1 MFKLMRRAWKYLV
14 AALTGKLDELADP
27 KVQIEQAIEE
37 SKRRHELLTQQAA
50 AVLGNRRELEIKLLR
65 QIEEVQKL
73 QGSAR
78 QALVLADQS
87 RKAGDQPKADS
98 YEETAQAFATK
109 LVTNEATMRDL
120 KELHDRAVDS
130 AEMAKRA
137 VEQNALAL
145 QKTMSERARL
155 LSQLEQTKMQE
166 RMTAAL
172 RSMSEIAPA
181 GDVPSLA
188 EVRDKID
195 ARYAKALGQAELAE
209 GTVEAR
215 MVEVEKAAL
224 DAQATERLQVMRETL
239 ALEGGSEE
247 S

>member
-1 MFKLMRRAWKYLV
+1 MVKLLRRAWKYFI
-14 AALTGKLDELADP
+14 AAMTGKLDELADP
-27 KVQIEQAIEE
+27 KVQIEQAIQEA
-37 SKRRHELLTQQAA
+37 KRRHELLTQQAA
-50 AVLGNRRELEIKLLR
+50 AVLGNRRELELKLVR

-73 QGSAR
+73 QASAR
-78 QALVLADQS
+78 QALVLGEQA
-87 RKAGDQPKADS
+87 RKAGDSEKVGS
-98 YEETAQAFATK
+98 YEDAAQAFASK

-120 KELHDRAVDS
+120 KALHDRAVDS

-137 VEQNALAL
+137 VEENALAL
-145 QKTMSERARL
+145 QKTMSERAKL
-155 LSQLEQTKMQE
+155 LSQLEQAKMQE
-166 RMTAAL
+166 RMNEAL
-172 RSMSEIAPA
+172 RSMSELAPA

-195 ARYAKALGQAELAE
+195 ARYAKALGQAELVE

-224 DAQATERLQVMRETL
+224 DAQATARLQAMRETL
-239 ALEGGSEE
+239 ALESGSEE